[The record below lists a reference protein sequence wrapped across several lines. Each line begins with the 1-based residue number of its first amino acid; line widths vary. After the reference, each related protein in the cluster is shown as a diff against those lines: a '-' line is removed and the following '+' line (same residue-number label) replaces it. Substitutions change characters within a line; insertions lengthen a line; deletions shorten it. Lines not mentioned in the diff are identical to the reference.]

1 MALRDLT
8 KPELRKII
16 ENANFTEDEMMVFQL
31 SSNGSPIDYI
41 ADTMKIS
48 SSTVN
53 RILRKIYKK
62 IERIED
68 MSKPEVPIW
77 QKVTMTIDEASAYS
91 NIGTSRPPSP
101 YESYRRNP
109 GNRMQSIGKK
119 VLSGKKIKAIFY
131 ILSSRTITKWQ
142 LPE

>member
-8 KPELRKII
+8 KPELREII

-91 NIGTSRPPSP
+91 NIGTATLRKLANNPKCTFVLTVGTKKFIK
-101 YESYRRNP
+101 RREFDKFIE
-109 GNRMQSIGKK
+109 GSIE
-119 VLSGKKIKAIFY
+119 L
-131 ILSSRTITKWQ
+131 
-142 LPE
+142 

>member
-1 MALRDLT
+1 MALRNLT
-8 KPELRKII
+8 KPELREIL

-62 IERIED
+62 MERIED

-91 NIGTSRPPSP
+91 SIGTSRIREWTNNPRCTFVLTVGTKKFIK
-101 YESYRRNP
+101 RREFDKFIE
-109 GNRMQSIGKK
+109 GSIE
-119 VLSGKKIKAIFY
+119 L
-131 ILSSRTITKWQ
+131 
-142 LPE
+142 

>member
-8 KPELRKII
+8 KPELREII

-31 SSNGSPIDYI
+31 SSNGSSIDYI
-41 ADTMKIS
+41 SDTMKIS

-53 RILRKIYKK
+53 RILRRVHKK

-91 NIGTSRPPSP
+91 NIGTATLRKLAN
-101 YESYRRNP
+101 NP
-109 GNRMQSIGKK
+109 RCTFSLSVGTKK
-119 VLSGKKIKAIFY
+119 LIKRKEFDKFIENNVE
-131 ILSSRTITKWQ
+131 L
-142 LPE
+142 

>member
-53 RILRKIYKK
+53 RILRKIF
-62 IERIED
+62 
-68 MSKPEVPIW
+68 V
-77 QKVTMTIDEASAYS
+77 KVNFFDLVSASFFHS
-91 NIGTSRPPSP
+91 LHSLD
-101 YESYRRNP
+101 
-109 GNRMQSIGKK
+109 GKK
-119 VLSGKKIKAIFY
+119 HTVDSYMIC
-131 ILSSRTITKWQ
+131 SRQSAFFITRVMVFW
-142 LPE
+142 

>member
-91 NIGTSRPPSP
+91 NN
-101 YESYRRNP
+101 RN
-109 GNRMQSIGKK
+109 GNAQK
-119 VLSGKKIKAIFY
+119 
-131 ILSSRTITKWQ
+131 TC
-142 LPE
+142 E

>member
-1 MALRDLT
+1 MALRNLT

-62 IERIED
+62 ME
-68 MSKPEVPIW
+68 
-77 QKVTMTIDEASAYS
+77 
-91 NIGTSRPPSP
+91 
-101 YESYRRNP
+101 RRNISP
-109 GNRMQSIGKK
+109 CCC
-119 VLSGKKIKAIFY
+119 
-131 ILSSRTITKWQ
+131 
-142 LPE
+142 

>member
-1 MALRDLT
+1 MALRNLT
-8 KPELRKII
+8 KPELRKIL

-62 IERIED
+62 MERIED

-91 NIGTSRPPSP
+91 SIGTSRIR
-101 YESYRRNP
+101 ELTNNP
-109 GNRMQSIGKK
+109 RCTFVLTVGTKKLIKRKEFDKFIEGSIE
-119 VLSGKKIKAIFY
+119 L
-131 ILSSRTITKWQ
+131 
-142 LPE
+142 

>member
-1 MALRDLT
+1 MALCNLI
-8 KPELRKII
+8 KPELREIT

-31 SSNGSPIDYI
+31 SSKGSPIDYI
-41 ADTMKIS
+41 ADTMEVS

-53 RILRKIYKK
+53 RLLRKIYNK

-91 NIGTSRPPSP
+91 
-101 YESYRRNP
+101 
-109 GNRMQSIGKK
+109 SIGAAKIRELANNPRCTFSLSVGTKK
-119 VLSGKKIKAIFY
+119 LIKRKEFDKFIENNVE
-131 ILSSRTITKWQ
+131 L
-142 LPE
+142 

>member
-62 IERIED
+62 MERIED
-68 MSKPEVPIW
+68 MSKPEVPVW

-91 NIGTSRPPSP
+91 SIGTSRIR
-101 YESYRRNP
+101 ELDNNP
-109 GNRMQSIGKK
+109 RCTFVLTVGKK
-119 VLSGKKIKAIFY
+119 KLIKRKEFDKFIEGS
-131 ILSSRTITKWQ
+131 IEL
-142 LPE
+142 

>member
-1 MALRDLT
+1 MALRDLA

-62 IERIED
+62 MERIED

-91 NIGTSRPPSP
+91 NIGTATLRKLAN
-101 YESYRRNP
+101 NP
-109 GNRMQSIGKK
+109 RCTFALTNGNRK
-119 VLSGKKIKAIFY
+119 LIKRKEFDKFIENTVE
-131 ILSSRTITKWQ
+131 I
-142 LPE
+142 

>member
-1 MALRDLT
+1 MALRNLT

-53 RILRKIYKK
+53 RISRKIYKK
-62 IERIED
+62 MERIED
-68 MSKPEVPIW
+68 MSKPEVPVW

-91 NIGTSRPPSP
+91 SIGTSRIR
-101 YESYRRNP
+101 ELANNP
-109 GNRMQSIGKK
+109 RCTFVLTVGTKKLIKRKEFDKFIEGSIE
-119 VLSGKKIKAIFY
+119 L
-131 ILSSRTITKWQ
+131 
-142 LPE
+142 

>member
-1 MALRDLT
+1 MALRNLT
-8 KPELRKII
+8 KPELREIL

-62 IERIED
+62 MERIED

-91 NIGTSRPPSP
+91 NIGTATLRKLAN
-101 YESYRRNP
+101 NP
-109 GNRMQSIGKK
+109 KCTFALTNGNRKLIMRK
-119 VLSGKKIKAIFY
+119 
-131 ILSSRTITKWQ
+131 
-142 LPE
+142 

>member
-53 RILRKIYKK
+53 RILRRVHKK

-91 NIGTSRPPSP
+91 NIGTATLRKLANNPKCTFVLTVGTKKFIK
-101 YESYRRNP
+101 RREFDKFIE
-109 GNRMQSIGKK
+109 GSIE
-119 VLSGKKIKAIFY
+119 L
-131 ILSSRTITKWQ
+131 
-142 LPE
+142 